1 MRNNDRT
8 QKHKGVIELDPTII
22 NALISL
28 GGSLIGTFAGIVA
41 TSKLTEYRIK
51 ELERKVEKHNSIV
64 ERTYRLEDK
73 FELVDEKIKVA
84 NHRIDDL
91 EREGK
96 A

>member
-1 MRNNDRT
+1 M
-8 QKHKGVIELDPTII
+8 DPTITS
-22 NALISL
+22 ALISL
-28 GGSLIGTFAGIVA
+28 AGSLIGTFAGIVA
-41 TSKLTEYRIK
+41 TGKLTEYRIK

-91 EREGK
+91 EKEGRT
-96 A
+96 